1 MKKFLKK
8 RTFLIILGLAFLL
21 IAWNREINLLYGMF
35 ALIVSTLILSHLL
48 PRIALRGVT
57 AKRTLEAT
65 AFEGDEMHLR
75 VSVENRSWTTRFMLE
90 VLDLIPA
97 APPGSQ
103 NPMTFLAKLPRR
115 KERKYSYA
123 LPCYKRG
130 EYKVGPLS
138 IQSAYPLGI
147 SNIDREMS
155 ESMLNLLV
163 YPEIFEI
170 ARLSLMGIGSK
181 PISGVEAV
189 SRAGVGEDFFG
200 IREYKTGDSLRYIH
214 WPSTAKHR
222 RLIVKEFEARASVE
236 ATIFLDLYKGSDI
249 GEGKETTL
257 EYAVKIAAS
266 VGKVLLEKGHSLQL
280 IGYGLK
286 NHIVPFARG
295 LNQLM
300 KILEELARVK
310 ANGNIPYPQMLCQAS
325 DLLRDGGSAVLIFS
339 RLDLNA
345 EDSLYAL
352 RLLRAKRIRPVCILI
367 DHTTFMD
374 GKGNLSPETKPF
386 VQELMSQG
394 IPLYFVSKG
403 ESLSNIFEA

>member
-1 MKKFLKK
+1 M
-8 RTFLIILGLAFLL
+8 IGLALVFLV
-21 IAWNREINLLYGMF
+21 IAWNREMNLLYGMF
-35 ALIVSTLILSHLL
+35 ALIASTLILSHLL

-65 AFEGDEMHLR
+65 AFEGDEVALR
-75 VSVENRSWTTRFMLE
+75 VSVKNRSWTSRFMLE
-90 VLDLIPA
+90 VLDSIPA
-97 APPGSQ
+97 APPGSR
-103 NPMTFLAKLPRR
+103 NPMTFLTKLPGR

-130 EYKVGPLS
+130 EYRVGPLS

-147 SNIDREMS
+147 SSIEREMS
-155 ESMLNLLV
+155 ESTLNLLV

-170 ARLSLMGIGSK
+170 AHLSLMGIGSK

-200 IREYKTGDSLRYIH
+200 VREYKTGDSLRYIH

-222 RLIVKEFEARASVE
+222 RLIVKEFEVRASVE
-236 ATIFLDLYKGSDI
+236 VTILLDLYKDSDI

-286 NHIVPFARG
+286 NHIVPYGRG
-295 LNQLM
+295 LSQLA
-300 KILEELARVK
+300 KVLEELARVK
-310 ANGNIPYPQMLCQAS
+310 ADGNIPYPHVLCQAS

-339 RLDLNA
+339 RLDWNI
-345 EDSLYAL
+345 EDALYAL
-352 RLLRAKRIRPVCILI
+352 RLLRAKRIRPACILI
-367 DHTTFMD
+367 DHSTFMD
-374 GKGNLSPETKPF
+374 GRRNLSPETNPF
-386 VQELMSQG
+386 VQGNSLVPTFPAG
-394 IPLYFVSKG
+394 YRPL
-403 ESLSNIFEA
+403 SLSCYTRQLEPLPYLQ